1 MPLCI
6 CESIQDLIR
15 MQIPVQKVE
24 VVIVSLASQAWCQ
37 GRAEKTPSSG
47 GWEPISLSRSSH
59 MCTTDVKEE
68 VAKDRKQFSKKL
80 PVAC

>member
-24 VVIVSLASQAWCQ
+24 VMIVSPSKSSLMPRTSRENTEQW
-37 GRAEKTPSSG
+37 GLRAHFP
-47 GWEPISLSRSSH
+47 LSFFTH
-59 MCTTDVKEE
+59 VYN
-68 VAKDRKQFSKKL
+68 
-80 PVAC
+80 